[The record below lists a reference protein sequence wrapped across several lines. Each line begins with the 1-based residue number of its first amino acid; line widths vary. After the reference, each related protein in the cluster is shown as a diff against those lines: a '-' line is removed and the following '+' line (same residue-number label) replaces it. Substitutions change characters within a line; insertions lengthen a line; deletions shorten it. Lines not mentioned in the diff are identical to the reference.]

1 MNFKHIC
8 IVIAV
13 AAGSYSCS
21 DDFLDKQP
29 LSEITA
35 ENFFNTAS
43 DLELYTN
50 GFYRMW
56 PSTSIYNGES
66 MTDNIIQ
73 TELSDEMRGTRLV
86 PTSGGGWDWD
96 YLRDINF
103 FLQEYEKADDE
114 NAKAHYGGVARFFR
128 ARFYFDKFQRF
139 GPLPW
144 YDTPIDPTD
153 TEALT
158 KPRDSRQYIVDKILE
173 DLDWAIANMKE
184 EQDVYKVTKYTALAL
199 KARIGLYE
207 GTFEKYRGI
216 DGYEKYLAAAVGASE
231 ELIDNSPYEIYTTGN
246 SQEDYL
252 ELFNAHDANQS
263 EFILARAY
271 SEELNI
277 GHNVNYY
284 TTTSSY
290 GRPGMTKDLVNS
302 YLNKDGSRF
311 TDIRNYNTLS
321 FTEEVQ
327 NRDPRLAQTIRTPGY
342 TRKGQSIPLAPNLGA
357 TVTGY
362 QIIKYVT
369 EPVYDTNGQS
379 ITDLPLFRFGEV
391 VLNFAEAKA
400 ELGTLTQQDLDKSI
414 NLLRKRVDMPALSLE
429 EANAKP
435 DQFMTDQYLGVT
447 GNNQGIILEIRR
459 ERRIELYMENFRWDD
474 IVRWKAGQTLTRPL
488 RGLYFPGAGEY
499 DLTGDGEINVVLY
512 NGDRPANPISGIQ
525 YYKLNS
531 DFYLDANG
539 LIDPHP
545 DYNGRSFD
553 ENKDYLYP
561 IPRIELQLNPNLEQN
576 PGWK

>member
-1 MNFKHIC
+1 MNFKQ
-8 IVIAV
+8 IVLIIAI
-13 AAGSYSCS
+13 AAGFHSCS
-21 DDFLDKQP
+21 DNFLDKQP

-35 ENFFNTAS
+35 ETFFNTAS

-66 MTDNIIQ
+66 ITDNIIQ

-86 PTSGGGWDWD
+86 PTSGGGWNWD

-128 ARFYFDKFQRF
+128 ARFYFDKLQRF

-144 YDTPIDPTD
+144 YDKPIDPED
-153 TEALT
+153 TETLT
-158 KPRDSRQYIVDKILE
+158 KPRDSRQYVIDKILE
-173 DLDWAIANMKE
+173 DLNWAIENMRE

-199 KARIGLYE
+199 KARVGLYE

-216 DGYEKYLAAAVGASE
+216 DGYEKYLNAAVEASE
-231 ELIDNSPYEIYTTGN
+231 ELIDNSPYVIYNTGN
-246 SQEDYL
+246 PEQDYV
-252 ELFNAHDANQS
+252 ELFNAHDANTS

-284 TTTSSY
+284 VTTSSY
-290 GRPGMTKDLVNS
+290 GRPGMPKDLVNS

-311 TDIRNYNTLS
+311 TDTQNYNQLP
-321 FTEEVQ
+321 FTQEVQ

-400 ELGTLTQQDLDKSI
+400 ELGTLTQQDLDKSV
-414 NLLRKRVDMPALSLE
+414 NLLRERVDMPPLSLE
-429 EANAKP
+429 TANANP
-435 DQFMTDQYLGVT
+435 DQFMADQYPVVS
-447 GNNQGIILEIRR
+447 GNNQGVILEIRR

-474 IVRWKAGQTLTRPL
+474 IVRWKAGQTLTQPI

-499 DLTGDGEINVVLY
+499 DLTDDGDVNVVLY

-525 YYKLNS
+525 YYKLDS

-545 DYNGRSFD
+545 DFNNRAFD
-553 ENKDYLYP
+553 ENRDYLYP

-576 PGWK
+576 PGWQ